1 MSNGLANLTSSPKPR
16 AGPQD
21 EPGQTEADRAPQD
34 ISTFT
39 TGPRV
44 TAEKAVLF
52 LDEVPTEN
60 NVLPLLCI
68 FPANP
73 VGEKAAQASCICPQT
88 SSKISCFGLQKYSLD
103 LHHLA
108 GLTSLMRLPQTYM
121 LPIAAVLLI

>member
-1 MSNGLANLTSSPKPR
+1 MSNKQGLAKLTSSPKPGE
-16 AGPQD
+16 GPQD
-21 EPGQTEADRAPQD
+21 EPGLTEPLRT

-39 TGPRV
+39 AGPRV

-73 VGEKAAQASCICPQT
+73 VGEKAARASCPQT
-88 SSKISCFGLQKYSLD
+88 SPKISCFGLQKYSLD
-103 LHHLA
+103 LHH
-108 GLTSLMRLPQTYM
+108 QQD
-121 LPIAAVLLI
+121 